1 MKWNLKN
8 IEYTGIL
15 APLLSVVL
23 ALLVGSVF
31 ILMTGSSP
39 LEAYTVLFQQSL
51 GSWDAFALTLQRATP
66 LVFTGLAVAFAF
78 RCGLFNIGAEGQLYM
93 GGLAAVWVGLTF
105 AGLPRFIHIPFAIAA
120 AMLLAG
126 IWGSIPGIL
135 KAKLGVHE
143 VINTIMLNFIAYYLT
158 DFLVIGPLHGGRAG
172 PETDRVLETARLA
185 RLMPPSRVTTAIF
198 IAIAAAIVV
207 YFILFRTKLGYE
219 IRAVG
224 INPDG
229 AQYGGIN
236 VSRNIIL
243 AMVISGSLAG
253 LAGAEQ
259 VLGLHT
265 RFIQRFSPD
274 LGFMG
279 IAVALLGRNHPFGVL
294 LAALLFGALNA
305 GGAAMDRMTDVPREL
320 IVIIQAL
327 IIFFVAAD
335 QLIRGILKRRRRA
348 A

>member
-1 MKWNLKN
+1 MKFDFKTLD
-8 IEYTGIL
+8 YTAIA
-15 APLLSVVL
+15 APFISVIL
-23 ALLVGSVF
+23 ALLVGSLF
-31 ILMTGSSP
+31 ILLAGSNP
-39 LEAYTVLFQQSL
+39 WEAYRVLFTESF
-51 GSWDAFALTLQRATP
+51 GSMDAFALTLQRATP

-105 AGLPRFIHIPFAIAA
+105 TTLPSYIHIPFAILAA
-120 AMLLAG
+120 AVLGGLWAA
-126 IWGSIPGIL
+126 IPGIL

-143 VINTIMLNFIAYYLT
+143 VINTIMLNFIAFYLT
-158 DFLVIGPLHGGRAG
+158 DFFVIGPLHGGRAG
-172 PETDRVLETARLA
+172 PETARIVESARLT
-185 RLMPPSRVTTAIF
+185 RLMPPSRVTTALY
-198 IAIAAAIVV
+198 IALIAAVVV
-207 YFILFRTKLGYE
+207 YIILFRTKLGYE

-224 INPDG
+224 LNAAA

-236 VSRNIIL
+236 VAKNIVL
-243 AMVISGSLAG
+243 AMMISGGLAG

-259 VLGLHT
+259 ILGLHT

-279 IAVALLGRNHPFGVL
+279 IAVALLGRSHPFGVI
-294 LAALLFGALNA
+294 LAAILFGALNA
-305 GGAAMDRMTDVPREL
+305 GGAAMDRLTDVPREL

-335 QLIRGILKRRRRA
+335 QLVRRFLKRRRA

>member
-1 MKWNLKN
+1 MKSQIRKQFD
-8 IEYTGIL
+8 YQDIL
-15 APLLSVVL
+15 APILSVIL

-31 ILMTGSSP
+31 ILMTGSNP
-39 LEAYTVLFQQSL
+39 LDAYRVLFSQSL

-93 GGLAAVWVGLTF
+93 GGLAAVWIGLTF
-105 AGLPRFIHIPFAIAA
+105 SMPRFLHIPVAMLA

-126 IWGSIPGIL
+126 AWGAIPGIL

-143 VINTIMLNFIAYYLT
+143 VINTIMLNFVAYYLT
-158 DFLVIGPLHGGRAG
+158 DYLVIGPLHGGRAG
-172 PETDRVLETARLA
+172 PETDRVLETARLT
-185 RLMPPSRVTTAIF
+185 RLMPPSRVTTALF
-198 IAIAAAIVV
+198 IAIVAAIVV

-224 INPDG
+224 LNPDG
-229 AQYGGIN
+229 AQYGGIS
-236 VSRNIIL
+236 VSKNMVL
-243 AMVISGSLAG
+243 AMAISGALAG

-335 QLIRGILKRRRRA
+335 QLVRGIIRRKRRA